1 MNGNIE
7 VKWLHDAVILEEYR
21 SFTLAAEKR
30 NISQS
35 SFSRRI
41 QALETAIG
49 FDIFDRSSTPLTLT
63 SQGKSFIVYARNLLE
78 DMNVQINRIKG
89 LNSQKQR
96 INIAAAHSLSVFLL
110 PQFIDEFICEQK
122 NTFFIESINVDEAV
136 YNLKEGKCDFI
147 LSFYNEELMASPFL
161 HHKILETGLHLV
173 SACNSTG
180 LPLYSLDDENLP
192 FMQYTDESYM
202 GRLVNQLLGKTII
215 PFSYNIVSSMSDL
228 LKRMILNGNG
238 VGWLPEYSITQ
249 ELRSGQL
256 RVLDTQLSIEVGVY
270 IYRAGSRLN
279 LSSERF
285 WQHMKTRNT
294 QED

>member
-7 VKWLHDAVILEEYR
+7 VKWLHDAISLEKYR

-110 PQFIDEFICEQK
+110 PQFINEFTSEQN

-161 HHKILETGLHLV
+161 HHKILETELHLV
-173 SACNSTG
+173 SACNSAV
-180 LPLYSLDDENLP
+180 LPLYSLADGSLP

-202 GRLVNQLLGKTII
+202 GRLVNQLLGKTTI
-215 PFSYNIVSSMSDL
+215 PFSYSIVSSMSDL

-285 WQHMKTRNT
+285 WQYMRIRNA
-294 QED
+294 QEN